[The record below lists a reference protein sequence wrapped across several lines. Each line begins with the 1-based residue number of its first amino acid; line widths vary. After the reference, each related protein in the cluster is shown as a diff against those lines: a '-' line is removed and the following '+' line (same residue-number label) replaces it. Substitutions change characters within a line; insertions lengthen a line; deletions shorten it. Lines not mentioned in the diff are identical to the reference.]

1 MKNLI
6 ITILIGLFNII
17 AISGRTLQDSLNSY
31 FEYYKIDYKYSNYK
45 KYYSSPVIDISKEL
59 RIIQEN
65 KPRPIRMKSPAVG
78 IYLIVGS
85 ICEATLLATAYCYY
99 SEDEPTPNFIRRGT
113 VENTRFNVLG
123 IGSAACLFTSGVIT
137 CIVNKRK
144 PARYRNRCIEYNRK
158 YNDKLKE
165 LRTAIKNEAEKEV
178 RKKFIPCSYVNTT
191 EYLSNY
197 IKLNPSNL
205 DTAYSIE
212 KRELWNYPFCEKEKV
227 GYIRLKPG
235 EYKFSNYSS
244 SDSSFRFDYT
254 IQGCLTCLDGNYGIT
269 EQIYKDGKLVKYHSG
284 YNLDKMLDRDIEF
297 PIKYKEEQERL
308 AEKEKK
314 KLEEEE
320 QERLVK
326 EEQEKIKQEW
336 LNSPEA
342 KRVMRDKKQL
352 EEKFRKLD
360 LLEGANNTIY
370 SEARR
375 KLKEEREEL
384 EERERQSVLDWLEE
398 KIKTGKYD
406 YDDTSSKT
414 IRKKIRESFQI
425 KHDTEEYYYY

>member
-59 RIIQEN
+59 NIIQKN
-65 KPRPIRMKSPAVG
+65 KPRPIRVKSSPSAVG
-78 IYLIVGS
+78 ISLIFGS
-85 ICEATLLATAYCYY
+85 IFEASVLTAVYFGNKEGHY
-99 SEDEPTPNFIRRGT
+99 PNFIRRGT

-123 IGSAACLFTSGVIT
+123 IGSTACLFTSGVIT

-144 PARYRNRCIEYNRK
+144 PARYREKCIEYNK
-158 YNDKLKE
+158 IYNNKLKE
-165 LRTAIKNEAEKEV
+165 LRIAINNEAEKEV
-178 RKKFIPCSYVNTT
+178 RKKFIPCSYINTT

-212 KRELWNYPFCEKEKV
+212 KREIWNYPFCKKEKV

-235 EYKFSNYSS
+235 EYKFSNYS

-254 IQGCLTCLDGNYGIT
+254 IQGCLTCLDGNYEIT
-269 EQIYKDGKLVKYHSG
+269 EQIYKDGKLVIFQSG
-284 YNLDKMLDRDIEF
+284 YNLNKMFNSDIEF
-297 PIKYKEEQERL
+297 PIEYYKKEQERL
-308 AEKEKK
+308 AEEEQKR
-314 KLEEEE
+314 LEEE

-336 LNSPEA
+336 LNTPEA
-342 KRVMRDKKQL
+342 KRIMQDKNQL
-352 EEKFRKLD
+352 KEKFRKLN

-375 KLKEEREEL
+375 KLEEEEEEL
-384 EERERQSVLDWLEE
+384 EEREKQSVSKWL
-398 KIKTGKYD
+398 KIKTDKKYY
-406 YDDTSSKT
+406 YDDTSSKPV
-414 IRKKIRESFQI
+414 RKKHESFQI